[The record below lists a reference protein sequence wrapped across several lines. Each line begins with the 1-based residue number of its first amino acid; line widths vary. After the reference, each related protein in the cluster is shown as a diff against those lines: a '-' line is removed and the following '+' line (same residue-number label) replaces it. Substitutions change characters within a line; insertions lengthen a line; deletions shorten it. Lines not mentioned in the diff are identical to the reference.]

1 MGFLVL
7 MVILFWILSPV
18 FIYLLFKEFKKISKA
33 PGNIHSEVN
42 LVNTLPL

>member
-33 PGNIHSEVN
+33 PGNIRSEAS
-42 LVNTLPL
+42 LGNTLS